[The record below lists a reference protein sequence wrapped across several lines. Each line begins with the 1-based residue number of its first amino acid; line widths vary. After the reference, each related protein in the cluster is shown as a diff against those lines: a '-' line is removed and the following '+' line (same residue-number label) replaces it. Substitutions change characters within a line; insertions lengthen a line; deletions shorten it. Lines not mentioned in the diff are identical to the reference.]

1 MVGSMVTNIH
11 GLRLVNWS
19 YCNIANCMVIEYS
32 DCYATARCTWKYTSI
47 CYCVIYAMFISQ
59 WLPHRFPSLP
69 GSGVEIIHVYILE
82 SLRTVFV

>member
-1 MVGSMVTNIH
+1 MVTNIH

-32 DCYATARCTWKYTSI
+32 DCYATASCTWKYTSI

-59 WLPHRFPSLP
+59 WLPHRFPFLP